1 MLINKIFD
9 VLLRYFLN
17 KSKVKDFLYYNYIYY
32 CQYDLLQNLY
42 FYKLILVYHLLK
54 DKYIL

>member
-1 MLINKIFD
+1 MLIHKIFD

-17 KSKVKDFLYYNYIYY
+17 KSKVKDFLYYNYIYH

-42 FYKLILVYHLLK
+42 FYKLILSYHLLK